1 MKNELTMKDYP
12 FYFDYFF
19 LGKIIILAYL
29 NQHSLME
36 LLIVDEK
43 YRQIVALI
51 KEVIL
56 SDIISDDYIINEVYD
71 ENYDNYIIKDNNDED
86 TENENDNNNNIL
98 MIMKVQK
105 LY

>member
-1 MKNELTMKDYP
+1 
-12 FYFDYFF
+12 
-19 LGKIIILAYL
+19 
-29 NQHSLME
+29 ME

-43 YRQIVALI
+43 YRQIVALL

-56 SDIISDDYIINEVYD
+56 SHVISDDYITNETYD
-71 ENYDNYIIKDNNDED
+71 KNYGNYKIIKDNNNKD
-86 TENENDNNNNIL
+86 TENRLIIIIFM

>member
-1 MKNELTMKDYP
+1 
-12 FYFDYFF
+12 
-19 LGKIIILAYL
+19 
-29 NQHSLME
+29 ME

-56 SDIISDDYIINEVYD
+56 SHIISDDYITNEVYD
-71 ENYDNYIIKDNNDED
+71 KNYGNYKIIKDNNDED
-86 TENENDNNNNIL
+86 TENRMIIL
-98 MIMKVQK
+98 IIFMMIMKVQK

>member
-1 MKNELTMKDYP
+1 
-12 FYFDYFF
+12 
-19 LGKIIILAYL
+19 
-29 NQHSLME
+29 ME

-56 SDIISDDYIINEVYD
+56 SHIISDDYITNEAYD
-71 ENYDNYIIKDNNDED
+71 KNYDNYKIIKNNNDED
-86 TENENDNNNNIL
+86 TENRMIIIIIFM